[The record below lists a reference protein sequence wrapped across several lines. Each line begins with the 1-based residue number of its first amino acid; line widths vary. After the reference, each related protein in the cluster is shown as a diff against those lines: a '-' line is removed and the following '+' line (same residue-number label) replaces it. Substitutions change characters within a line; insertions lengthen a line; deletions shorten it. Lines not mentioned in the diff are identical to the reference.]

1 MISLV
6 NYWIV
11 KLIYIKMQIFLLDIN
26 YKYYLKLVNYQILK
40 KFKVVFF
47 IVNVIFY
54 NFFWCF
60 IGFFMLF
67 EWEGL
72 DLIFNDESLFVLNI
86 IFLLS

>member
-40 KFKVVFF
+40 K
-47 IVNVIFY
+47 I
-54 NFFWCF
+54 
-60 IGFFMLF
+60 
-67 EWEGL
+67 
-72 DLIFNDESLFVLNI
+72 
-86 IFLLS
+86 